1 MLPDFLIPY
10 ARMRLDRVL
19 EAAREKERG
28 ADLERCSQII
38 GCIDL
43 ETVRRHLTRLEK
55 ASAFVAL
62 ELAEGHAAKPHLI
75 EHNLELGPLPL
86 FKRLEKLYRIERE
99 MYLRAGTGH
108 ENFPS
113 LRYLLQAML
122 WQPYGKVSTSFP
134 SRSPPDPW
142 YPY

>member
-75 EHNLELGPLPL
+75 EHNLELGPLC
-86 FKRLEKLYRIERE
+86 
-99 MYLRAGTGH
+99 
-108 ENFPS
+108 
-113 LRYLLQAML
+113 
-122 WQPYGKVSTSFP
+122 
-134 SRSPPDPW
+134 SPPGEISATCPKQFPQLDRSNFSL
-142 YPY
+142 